1 MLKWHKLLSIITS
14 INDRTSNSKLT
25 SLKKTVLISIYHL
38 LGTLHSRAFTCMCCV
53 LCTHVYVYVCVQ
65 VCACLGVCVCGL
77 NFLFVFGFDLGPYF
91 ISVIYKRVSVESEIV
106 TLLHLRTIFYHF
118 IIYTVYECVHVC
130 VCVCVCLWRVKFL
143 LFFILELFFIMLSF
157 ILRMSVS
164 MCVCV

>member
-38 LGTLHSRAFTCMCCV
+38 LGTLHSRAYTCMCCV

-77 NFLFVFGFDLGPYF
+77 NFLFVFGFDVGPYF
-91 ISVIYKRVSVESEIV
+91 ISVIYKRVSVESEIF

-130 VCVCVCLWRVKFL
+130 VCV
-143 LFFILELFFIMLSF
+143 
-157 ILRMSVS
+157 
-164 MCVCV
+164 